1 MTNLKPF
8 LWLSRPLM
16 QRIEARIESDL
27 QGTGLTVRM
36 RAVLEALT
44 EHGPQTVPDIA
55 FKLEIQRQ
63 YVQLMVNDTTKA
75 GLTEKQTNPRHARS
89 LLITLTRSGREQI
102 TRILEKEDAILAEL
116 AEGLS
121 ADDISTAL
129 RVARHCH
136 SRLGPTS

>member
-1 MTNLKPF
+1 
-8 LWLSRPLM
+8 M

-63 YVQLMVNDTTKA
+63 YVQLMVNDTIKV
-75 GLTEKQTNPRHARS
+75 GLAEKQKNPRHARS
-89 LLITLTRSGREQI
+89 PLIALTKSGLDQI
-102 TRILEKEDAILAEL
+102 TRILEKEGAILSEL
-116 AEGLS
+116 TDGLS
-121 ADDISTAL
+121 ADDIATAL

-136 SRLGPTS
+136 SRLGPPS